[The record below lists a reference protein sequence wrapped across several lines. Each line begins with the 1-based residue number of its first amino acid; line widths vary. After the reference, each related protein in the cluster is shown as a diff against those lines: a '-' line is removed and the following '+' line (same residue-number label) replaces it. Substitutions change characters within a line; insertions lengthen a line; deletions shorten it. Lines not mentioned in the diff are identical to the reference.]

1 MGHNKLVTF
10 IQQCNGIRDR
20 SKVVELWSGVAQYC
34 LLVGNYNSA
43 TVILESLE
51 SPAIARLQATVCF
64 YLYRPLFFNP
74 FVCCVTT
81 HNLYKYGFPCGIS
94 LVCIRRFVE
103 YTFILLCTMHK
114 IIEFSY
120 YYINKQFIF
129 DCDSSI
135 CLARHEQN
143 IFEILQLGET
153 VSCVMS
159 VTCV

>member
-1 MGHNKLVTF
+1 MWDNKLVTF

-64 YLYRPLFFNP
+64 YLLFFVVCLSFIFNP

-81 HNLYKYGFPCGIS
+81 HNLYKYGFPCGVS
-94 LVCIRRFVE
+94 FLLLVRFCGINIYYLYERVV
-103 YTFILLCTMHK
+103 YTQCTQNNRTFLLLHQQT
-114 IIEFSY
+114 IYF
-120 YYINKQFIF
+120 
-129 DCDSSI
+129 
-135 CLARHEQN
+135 
-143 IFEILQLGET
+143 
-153 VSCVMS
+153 
-159 VTCV
+159 